1 MASPTAPCQA
11 ARDGPRC
18 ARPPWPNGLTT
29 VTLTMFRTPAPPC
42 HCLSQSAPTGPCGRC
57 ARLSSEDRVG
67 APGSRRGPVWR
78 RVGAAVALCGPLAC
92 VFVAPPPLPEEIAAA
107 EASKAA
113 RKAAVRAGLPAA
125 GGAGAPGAVG
135 EDGQVAVTFKK
146 GEEAP
151 RGMNQAQLRAYNA
164 AQGDP
169 EASEFTLEEATAGLG
184 GQGDALWALMKTPR
198 GVIECELFADKVP
211 QTIANFVGLARGLR
225 PSYDK
230 ASDAW
235 VKRPYY
241 NNTTFHRVI
250 PGFMIQGGDP
260 TATGTGNPGYVIEDE
275 IRPDLLHEAAGM
287 LSMANKGPNT
297 GSAQFFI
304 TLNPTPHLDG
314 LHTVFGRCTE
324 DGTRLADDIAL
335 VPRGENDAP
344 RDPEL
349 LDSIT
354 IVRRPKQP

>member
-1 MASPTAPCQA
+1 MGQGAVFA
-11 ARDGPRC
+11 
-18 ARPPWPNGLTT
+18 GLL
-29 VTLTMFRTPAPPC
+29 LT
-42 HCLSQSAPTGPCGRC
+42 GG
-57 ARLSSEDRVG
+57 
-67 APGSRRGPVWR
+67 
-78 RVGAAVALCGPLAC
+78 C
-92 VFVAPPPLPEEIAAA
+92 VFVPPPPLPEEIAAT
-107 EASKAA
+107 EAAAAA
-113 RKAAVRAGLPAA
+113 RKAAVRAGIPTRPASAA
-125 GGAGAPGAVG
+125 GEG
-135 EDGQVAVTFKK
+135 EGEVATTTFTK

-151 RGMNQAQLRAYNA
+151 RGMNAAQLRAYNA

-169 EASEFTLEEATAGLG
+169 ENSEFTLAEALVGLP
-184 GQGDALWALMKTPR
+184 GQGDALWAQLKTPR

-211 QTIANFVGLARGLR
+211 GTVANFVGLARGVR
-225 PSYDK
+225 PVYDK
-230 ASDAW
+230 ASDSW

-275 IRPDLLHEAAGM
+275 IRPDLIHESAGI

-314 LHTVFGRCTE
+314 LHAVFGRCTE

-335 VPRGENDAP
+335 VPRADGDKP
-344 RDPEL
+344 REPEL
-349 LDSIT
+349 LEAVT
-354 IVRRPKQP
+354 IVRRSRK